1 MRSRAM
7 RWQTRHVVKRRS
19 AGELEA
25 EVLSVL
31 WDAQEAL
38 SAREVLGRLQD
49 SLAYTT
55 VTTVLTR
62 LVDKGIVQ
70 REDVDRSFV
79 YRSSV
84 TESELVS
91 HRLGEIIDG
100 AANRHAALAG
110 FVTSLDGADRV
121 EVMNLLEQLSGD
133 S

>member
-1 MRSRAM
+1 MHRRAE
-7 RWQTRHVVKRRS
+7 RWQTHHVAKRRS

-31 WDAQEAL
+31 WETEEAL
-38 SAREVLGRLQD
+38 SAREVLARLKG

-70 REDVDRSFV
+70 REEVKKSFV

-84 TESELVS
+84 SESELVS
-91 HRLGEIIDG
+91 NRLNKILE
-100 AANRHAALAG
+100 AAADRHGALAG
-110 FVTSLDGADRV
+110 FVTSLDGEDRV
-121 EVMNLLEQLSGD
+121 EVMNLLEQLTGD
-133 S
+133 P